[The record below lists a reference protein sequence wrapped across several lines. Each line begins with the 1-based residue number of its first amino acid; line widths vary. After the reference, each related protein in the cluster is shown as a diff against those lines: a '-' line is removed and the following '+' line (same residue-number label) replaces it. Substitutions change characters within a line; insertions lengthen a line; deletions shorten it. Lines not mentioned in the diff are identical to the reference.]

1 MKYTVVG
8 FYSDNNQRYVGIYV
22 GCDSPEKAAQK
33 AIDFGVDQIVAVF
46 AGSQEDCL
54 PGDFL
59 FDGTNLGKVVP

>member
-8 FYSDNNQRYVGIYV
+8 FYSDNNQRYVDVYTH
-22 GCDSPEKAAQK
+22 CNSPEEAARG
-33 AIDFGVDQIVAVF
+33 AIAFGVDQIVAVF

-59 FDGTNLGKVVP
+59 FDGTNLGEVSP